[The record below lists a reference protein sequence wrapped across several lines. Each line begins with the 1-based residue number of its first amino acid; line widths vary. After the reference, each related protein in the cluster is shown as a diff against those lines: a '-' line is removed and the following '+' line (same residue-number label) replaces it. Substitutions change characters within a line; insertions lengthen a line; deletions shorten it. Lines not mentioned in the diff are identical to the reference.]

1 MARLTDAELA
11 DLRDILKQ
19 LTATRGQQVPR
30 AVLARLAGLGQ
41 GRLGLTLDLQALDSL
56 GAPVVIV
63 RPPDRAPA
71 WAAALTPREREVASL
86 VAAGL
91 RNKDIALALGISV
104 GTVKDHV
111 HRVLV
116 KSGLDSR
123 AGVGR
128 EWGEG

>member
-1 MARLTDAELA
+1 M
-11 DLRDILKQ
+11 KQ